1 MSPFADDLERLSD
14 RDYVGEHP
22 FEALRTISAYF
33 NRNQENEGRELL
45 YQVMDLGILPETYS
59 HVLASL
65 QEVAGIY
72 PYVKTSDISGTA
84 GLISYEA
91 HRPLNSPD
99 LVLHAGQYEAY
110 TRLMSGENVVLSAP
124 TSFGKS
130 LLIDVLL
137 LSGKYRNIVIIVPT
151 IALIDETRR
160 RLQNRFGADFR
171 IITHASQLPAESN
184 IYVLTQERYLE
195 LRQTPKIDLFVIDE
209 FYKLKPN
216 DKGEYDDRTVALN
229 LACFK
234 LAKQAAQFLFIGP
247 NIERVDVGPYEGNI
261 HFIRSEFRT
270 VGTQIHRYNASGR
283 QNEIVLDIC
292 RTHPDSTLIFCKS
305 HNSLYGL
312 GRYLVSAG
320 LNASHE
326 KATALADWLA
336 AHYSP
341 DWSLVDFL
349 RAGIAIHYA
358 ALPRSISQY
367 ILHLFNQGAIR
378 YLLCTSTII
387 EGVNTSAR
395 NIIVYDNKI
404 ATKKFDFFTFNN
416 IKGRAGRMM
425 KHLVGHVFIL
435 NSEPQE
441 ELPIVEIPAFSLPEG
456 MPLSLAMEVEA
467 NGGGILADAETKRLR
482 YLHAQQDLDFNVI
495 KANTGIDPMAQ
506 IEVAKQIRAEP
517 SKMSDLLSWSDLP
530 RSSQL
535 KEVSRLLFGILGSA
549 SGQGEVKSADQLMFW
564 IVCLQNNMP
573 NGFSGFFEALRRND
587 QMDRSADDLL
597 RTALSFL
604 RTWAEFKIPLG
615 IQALDRIQK
624 SVFADLHLPTGDY
637 SRYAERI
644 KHWFRPPA
652 ETILEEFG
660 VPMQLT
666 EKLGTFEP
674 LPENIDDILLAMNRG
689 KFGDVELT
697 GIERDMLTFAF
708 PKGAFLPLEP
718 HPDTPQS
725 TRGGPSTP

>member
-1 MSPFADDLERLSD
+1 MSSFACDLERLSD
-14 RDYVGEHP
+14 RSYVGEHP

-33 NRNQENEGRELL
+33 NRYQENEGRELL
-45 YQVMDLGILPETYS
+45 YHVMDLDVLPPTYN
-59 HVLASL
+59 HALASL

-72 PYVKTSDISGTA
+72 PYVDTAAISGSA

-91 HRPLNSPD
+91 HRPLNAPD
-99 LVLHAGQYEAY
+99 LVLHAQQYDAY
-110 TRLMSGENVVLSAP
+110 NHLMSGENVVLSAP

-130 LLIDVLL
+130 LLIDVLI
-137 LSGKYRNIVIIVPT
+137 LSEKYRNIVIIVPT

-160 RLQNRFGADFR
+160 RLQNRFGTKFR
-171 IITHASQLPAESN
+171 IITHASQLPAGAN

-195 LRQTPKIDLFVIDE
+195 LHQIPKIDLFVIDE
-209 FYKLKPN
+209 FYKLKPDEN
-216 DKGEYDDRTVALN
+216 GEYDDRTVALN

-234 LAKQAAQFLFIGP
+234 LAKQDAQFLFIGP
-247 NIERVDVGPYEGNI
+247 NIDRVDVGSYEGKIQFI
-261 HFIRSEFRT
+261 HSEFRT

-326 KATALADWLA
+326 KATALADWLST
-336 AHYSP
+336 HYSP

-358 ALPRSISQY
+358 SLPRSVSQY

-395 NIIVYDNKI
+395 NIIIYDNQI
-404 ATKKFDFFTFNN
+404 AKTPFDFFTFNN
-416 IKGRAGRMM
+416 IKGRAGRMT

-435 NSEPQE
+435 NPEPQE

-467 NGGGILADAETKRLR
+467 NGGGRLTDAEIQRLR
-482 YLHAQQDLDFNVI
+482 YLHAQRDLDFNVI

-506 IEVAKQIRAEP
+506 LEVAKQIRAEP
-517 SKMSDLLSWSDLP
+517 YKMSALLSWSDLP
-530 RSSQL
+530 KSYQL
-535 KEVSRLLFGILGSA
+535 KELSNLLFGILGSP
-549 SGQGEVKSADQLMFW
+549 SGQGVVKSASQLMFW
-564 IVCLQNNMP
+564 ILSLQNNMP
-573 NGFSGFFEALRRND
+573 NGFSVFFESLRQND
-587 QMDRSADDLL
+587 KMKRSADDLL

-604 RTWAEFKIPLG
+604 RNWAEFKIPLG

-624 SVFADLHLPTGDY
+624 SVLADFHLPAGDY
-637 SRYAERI
+637 SQYAKRI

-660 VPMQLT
+660 VPMQVT
-666 EKLGTFEP
+666 EKLGHVVS
-674 LPENIDDILLAMNRG
+674 LPDNIDEILLMMNSE
-689 KFGDVELT
+689 KYKTVALT
-697 GIERDMLTFAF
+697 QVERDMISFAF
-708 PKGAFLPLEP
+708 PNNSTLPLEP
-718 HPDTPQS
+718 
-725 TRGGPSTP
+725 